1 MTNDTCAGISL
12 GDRLLWARKKAGLTQ
27 VQLSKKAGIS
37 QAAISDFE
45 VGRTASGY
53 GPTLFALAAALEVN
67 VNWLQSGVGQPYQLG
82 DADRESLHSMV
93 DQLTP
98 EQITIAKGLMRVIT
112 SGGASS

>member
-1 MTNDTCAGISL
+1 M
-12 GDRLLWARKKAGLTQ
+12 
-27 VQLSKKAGIS
+27 QLSKKSGIS
-37 QAAISDFE
+37 QGAISDFE
-45 VGRTASGY
+45 VGRTEAGY

-112 SGGASS
+112 SGGKSS